1 MASAPSQL
9 PITST
14 RRPSRRHPVAKT
26 LDQPQLAGH
35 GLAMLGPLP
44 LEVEGPISGGRGELS
59 AVGKIV
65 VDPLFPVGGVDVVGG
80 GKGWEGCVR
89 DEG

>member
-14 RRPSRRHPVAKT
+14 RRPNGRHPVAET
-26 LDQPQLAGH
+26 FDQSQLAGH

-44 LEVEGPISGGRGELS
+44 LEIEGPISGGPGKLS
-59 AVGKIV
+59 AVGEIIV
-65 VDPLFPVGGVDVVGG
+65 NPPFPVGSVDLVGG
-80 GKGWEGCVR
+80 REGSGDIWR
-89 DEG
+89 RG